1 VSGTE
6 RIDGDL
12 IAALDALLI
21 ERNVTRAAER
31 LGMSQ
36 PALSA
41 RLTRLRELFGDR
53 LFVPSPTGRG
63 VLPTPRALALAP
75 QVSAVLDQMAAML
88 QPTAFEAATS
98 TATFKVACHENPS
111 VMLAPDLVPRLQ
123 RAAPGV
129 RLQLAFPKKER
140 LAELLENGEIDLF
153 IGIRNHGEEAWL
165 SRTLFEDRFVT
176 GQRRLHPRGTGPL
189 DMDAFCE
196 AKHLLVSSE
205 GDPFSGVVDEALAE
219 RDRKRHVA
227 ISIESYAVAPTI
239 IATSDL
245 ICTLPRRFLTRF
257 EDSLDLFEAPMT
269 LPPVE
274 IIAYWHPRTHEDPAH
289 QWFRA
294 ELFAA
299 ASTVGRR

>member
-1 VSGTE
+1 
-6 RIDGDL
+6 
-12 IAALDALLI
+12 
-21 ERNVTRAAER
+21 
-31 LGMSQ
+31 
-36 PALSA
+36 
-41 RLTRLRELFGDR
+41 
-53 LFVPSPTGRG
+53 
-63 VLPTPRALALAP
+63 
-75 QVSAVLDQMAAML
+75 
-88 QPTAFEAATS
+88 
-98 TATFKVACHENPS
+98 
-111 VMLAPDLVPRLQ
+111 
-123 RAAPGV
+123 
-129 RLQLAFPKKER
+129 
-140 LAELLENGEIDLF
+140 
-153 IGIRNHGEEAWL
+153 
-165 SRTLFEDRFVT
+165 
-176 GQRRLHPRGTGPL
+176 
-189 DMDAFCE
+189 MDAFCE

-219 RDRKRHVA
+219 RDRKRHIA

-289 QWFRA
+289 QWFHA